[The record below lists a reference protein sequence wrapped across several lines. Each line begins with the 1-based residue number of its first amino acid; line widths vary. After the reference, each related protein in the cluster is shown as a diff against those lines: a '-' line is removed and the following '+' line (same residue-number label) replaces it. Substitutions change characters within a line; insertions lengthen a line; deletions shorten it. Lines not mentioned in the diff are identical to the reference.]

1 MTYIFGPG
9 GNLSPKGPLK
19 GLLVPFK
26 GKGEV
31 RAALFHAEAAE
42 GLLLEAMIEL
52 KLHFDRCLPP
62 PRPARLVLHRTARTT
77 TLRWRL
83 RSARRL
89 KCDFVEL
96 DVDAGRAILENF
108 PKEWRKRIVT
118 YHSKALVLNAA
129 YSVYRQQRDILRR
142 HLTKL
147 EAFERARANFR

>member
-1 MTYIFGPG
+1 MTYFLGPG

-42 GLLLEAMIEL
+42 GLLLGAMIEL
-52 KLHFDRCLPP
+52 KLHSNRCLPP
-62 PRPARLVLHRTARTT
+62 PCPARLVLHRTGRTT

-83 RSARRL
+83 RSAKRL
-89 KCDFVEL
+89 ESDFVNL
-96 DVDAGRAILENF
+96 DVDAGRAILESF
-108 PKEWRKRIVT
+108 SKEWRKRIFA